1 MASDS
6 RRNFIKKA
14 VAGTVGLTVGG
25 SLMGTSAKTY
35 SSIMG
40 SNKVVNIAIVGCNG
54 RGASMAGT
62 FASQPDTFIKYICD
76 VDDKSLAKGIKA
88 VQKITGK
95 EPIGIKDFRKILDDK
110 DLHALYIA
118 TPDHWHAP
126 AAILCCKAGK
136 DVYVEKPLSHNPRE
150 GEMVVEAAAKYGRIV
165 QMGSQRRSWPTLTKG
180 IRELKDGAIGKVYM
194 AKGWYVNTRGSIGV
208 GKVVHVP
215 SNLDYELWQGPAP
228 RMPYK
233 DNLIHYNWH
242 WHWNWGTGE
251 ALNNG
256 THEIDVIRWGLG
268 LDYPTRVNS
277 VGGRFHFKDDWE
289 TPDTQ
294 IITYDAPGVSVVWE
308 GRSCNGGLIDGRS
321 RGVIFYGENGAMHT
335 GDNSYIIYDNKN
347 KLVQDV
353 KSDIVIVD
361 GQNTTSPGEAL
372 DALHVANFLNNVRT
386 SQKPFADALNG
397 HKSTLWVQLG
407 NIAQRVGHTL
417 NIDSITGHIKGDSEA
432 MKLWDRDYEKG
443 WAPKV

>member
-1 MASDS
+1 MKNDS
-6 RRNFIKKA
+6 RRSFIKKA
-14 VAGTVGLTVGG
+14 VAGTVGLTVSRNLISSG
-25 SLMGTSAKTY
+25 AKSY

-40 SNKVVNIAIVGCNG
+40 SNNLLKVAIVGSNS

-62 FASQPDTFIKYICD
+62 FANQPDTEVKYICD
-76 VDDKSLAKGIKA
+76 VDDNALQKGIKA
-88 VQKITGK
+88 VLKVTGK
-95 EPIGIKDFRKILDDK
+95 EPVAIKDFRKVLEDKELD
-110 DLHALYIA
+110 AVYIA
-118 TPDHWHAP
+118 MPDHWHTP

-136 DVYVEKPLSHNPRE
+136 HVYVEKPLSHNPRE
-150 GEMVVEAAAKYGRIV
+150 GEMLVEAADKHLRVV
-165 QMGSQRRSWPTLTKG
+165 QMGSQRRSFPVLTQG
-180 IRELKDGAIGKVYM
+180 LRELKDGIIGKVYM

-208 GKVVHVP
+208 GKVVPVP
-215 SNLDYELWQGPAP
+215 ANLDYELWQGPAP
-228 RMPYK
+228 RKPYK

-242 WHWNWGTGE
+242 WFWNWGTGE

-277 VGGRFHFKDDWE
+277 VGGRFQFKDDWE

-294 IITYDAPGVSVVWE
+294 IITYDAPGVTVEWE
-308 GRSCNGGLIDGRS
+308 GRSCNGSYIDGRS

-335 GDNSYIIYDNKN
+335 GDNSYMIYDNKR
-347 KLVQDV
+347 KLVKDV
-353 KSDIVIVD
+353 KSDIVLTD

-372 DALHVANFLNNVRT
+372 DALHVANFLSNVRNMK
-386 SQKPFADALNG
+386 KPFADALCG

-417 NIDSITGHIKGDSEA
+417 EIDSINGHIKGDKEA
-432 MKLWDRDYEKG
+432 MKLWGREYEKD
-443 WAPKV
+443 WEPKV

>member
-1 MASDS
+1 MVSES
-6 RRNFIKKA
+6 RRTFIKKA
-14 VAGTVGLTVGG
+14 VSGTVGLTVGG
-25 SLMGTSAKTY
+25 NLMGTSARSY
-35 SSIMG
+35 SSIIG
-40 SNKVVNIAIVGCNG
+40 SNKVLNIAIVGCNS

-62 FASQPDTFIKYICD
+62 FASQTDTVVKYICD
-76 VDDKSLAKGIKA
+76 VDDKAQQKGSKA

-95 EPIGIKDFRKILDDK
+95 EPIAIKDFRKVLDDK
-110 DLHALYIA
+110 ELDAVYIA

-136 DVYVEKPLSHNPRE
+136 SVYVEKPLSHNPHE
-150 GEMVVEAAAKYGRIV
+150 GEMLVEAATKYRNIV

-180 IRELKDGAIGKVYM
+180 IRELKDGVIGKVYM
-194 AKGWYVNTRGSIGV
+194 AKGWYVNTRGSIGK
-208 GKVVHVP
+208 GKIVPVP
-215 SNLDYELWQGPAP
+215 SNIDYDLWQGPAP
-228 RMPYK
+228 RKPYK

-242 WHWNWGTGE
+242 WFWHWGTGE

-268 LDYPTRVNS
+268 IDYPTRVS
-277 VGGRFHFKDDWE
+277 SAGGRFHFKDDWE

-294 IITYDAPGVSVVWE
+294 IITYEAPGVTVVWE
-308 GRSCNGGLIDGRS
+308 GRSCNGDWIDGRS
-321 RGVIFYGENGAMHT
+321 RGVIFYGENGSMHT

-347 KLVQDV
+347 KIVKDV
-353 KSDIVIVD
+353 KSDIVLAD

-372 DALHVANFLNNVRT
+372 DALHVANFLNNIRT
-386 SQKPFADALNG
+386 NQIPFADALTG

-407 NIAQRVGHTL
+407 NIAQRVGHSL
-417 NIDSITGHIKGDSEA
+417 NIDTINGHIKSDSEA
-432 MKLWDRDYEKG
+432 NKLWGRDYEKG